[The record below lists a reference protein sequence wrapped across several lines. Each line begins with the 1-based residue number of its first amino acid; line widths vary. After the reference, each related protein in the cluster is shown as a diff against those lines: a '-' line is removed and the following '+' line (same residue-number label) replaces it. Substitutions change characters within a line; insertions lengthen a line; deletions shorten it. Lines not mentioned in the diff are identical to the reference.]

1 MVKRHLTIIIPCK
14 NEEGYIDKTL
24 LSLNKQLGIDGT
36 KVIILDANS
45 TDNTIKIIKE
55 IKKNEKIIT
64 NLRSCFTY
72 RNFV

>member
-55 IKKNEKIIT
+55 IKKK
-64 NLRSCFTY
+64 
-72 RNFV
+72 